1 MIEQLNK
8 YIQDTENSEYN
19 FNLALEYDN
28 IGHTA
33 SAISYYL
40 RASER
45 SCDLELSYTSL
56 LRMGLCFEIQ
66 GNRDQTVKGIYQ
78 QAIGV
83 LPKRPE
89 AYYLLSRY
97 YERTSQYNESYTMAE
112 IALSNCQFDLSPLI
126 VDVQYL
132 GKYGLLLEKAISSWW
147 WGKKVECKSLF
158 EYLYKNYF
166 NEMSDTDKNIVL
178 DNMNKLGIVT
188 ENYFE
193 LEYKK
198 ACETFSDI
206 SENLPILFE
215 LAKECSHVTE
225 MGVRTGVSTR
235 AFLNTD
241 VILRSYDL
249 YIDDEVNSLFSKA
262 KEFDKDVSYT
272 KADVLNIEI
281 EETDLLFIDTW
292 HCYDQLKQ
300 ELAIHPKKVKKYI
313 AFHDTHTFGVKG
325 ENYSITTDNGYKEDP
340 LGLLPAII
348 EFLIENPE
356 WKFKIHKTNN
366 NGLSVIERV

>member
-1 MIEQLNK
+1 MLELLNN
-8 YIQDTENSEYN
+8 YSLDTENPEYN
-19 FNLALEYDN
+19 FNLALEYDKL
-28 IGHTA
+28 GQTA
-33 SAISYYL
+33 SAISFYL
-40 RASER
+40 RAGER
-45 SCDLELSYTSL
+45 SKDLELSYTAL

-66 GNRDQTVKGIYQ
+66 GNRDQTVKGAYQ
-78 QAIGV
+78 QAIAV

-97 YERTSQYNESYTMAE
+97 YERTSQYYESYTMAE
-112 IALSNCQFDLSPLI
+112 IALSNCEFGLSSLI
-126 VDVQYL
+126 ADVEYL
-132 GKYGLLLEKAISSWW
+132 GRYGLLLEKAISSWW
-147 WGKKVECKSLF
+147 WGKKSECKSLF
-158 EYLYKNYF
+158 EYLHKNHF
-166 NEMSDTDKNIVL
+166 NEMTDNYKNIVL
-178 DNMNKLGIVT
+178 ENMNKLQIVT
-188 ENYFE
+188 DNYFE

-215 LAKECSHVTE
+215 LAKECNHVTE

-235 AFLNTD
+235 AFLNSD
-241 VILRSYDL
+241 VTLRSYDL
-249 YIDDEVNSLFSKA
+249 YIDDEVNSLFNKA
-262 KEFDKDVSYT
+262 IEFGKDVSYT

-300 ELAIHPKKVKKYI
+300 ELKLHPHKVRKYI

-356 WKFKIHKTNN
+356 WKFKVHKTNN
-366 NGLSVIERV
+366 NGLTVIQRV